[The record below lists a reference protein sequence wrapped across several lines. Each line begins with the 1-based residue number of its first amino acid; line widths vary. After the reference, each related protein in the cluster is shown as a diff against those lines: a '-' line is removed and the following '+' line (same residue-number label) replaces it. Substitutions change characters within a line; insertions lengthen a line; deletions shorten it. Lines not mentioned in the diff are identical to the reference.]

1 MSELRCPQVD
11 NNVKFRSLYLGLR
24 LFCFSSESANMASSS
39 AADAAAYVAPAPAG
53 LNPALIGL
61 AGRSAVREVA
71 LAAGAGSRTGDCDG
85 AAATFGL
92 ADIAAALKVPTSAVS
107 PTTILARLAALE
119 AETGEEVEVA
129 ADALPRRDELAH
141 STNAL
146 ASADASTGVAPAD
159 TGPLGGARVDSGAKG
174 AAGDREE
181 RLMPGAGAAIAVSA
195 GEDAEDEHAY
205 RGPALGSRAKKEWP
219 ELVGLDV
226 DAAASVVEAERPD
239 MLMVQPTR
247 EGAIVAIDVV
257 AARRVRLWYDPA
269 SRLVTR
275 VPVIG

>member
-1 MSELRCPQVD
+1 
-11 NNVKFRSLYLGLR
+11 
-24 LFCFSSESANMASSS
+24 MASSS
-39 AADAAAYVAPAPAG
+39 AADAAASTAPTPPG
-53 LNPALIGL
+53 LNPALIGF

-71 LAAGAGSRTGDCDG
+71 LAAGAGSGTGVRDD
-85 AAATFGL
+85 APATFGL
-92 ADIAAALKVPTSAVS
+92 ADIAAALKVPASAVS

-119 AETGEEVEVA
+119 AETGEEIEVA
-129 ADALPRRDELAH
+129 ADALPRSDELAH
-141 STNAL
+141 STGAL
-146 ASADASTGVAPAD
+146 ASAEASTGAARAD
-159 TGPLGGARVDSGAKG
+159 TRPLAGASVDSGVEG

-181 RLMPGAGAAIAVSA
+181 RLISETGAAIADSA
-195 GEDAEDEHAY
+195 GEEAEDEHAY